1 MAAYRRSDRRRDDRG
16 GPGLSINAS
25 FKFPPSRRIECRV
38 MACDRFH
45 ETTHR
50 PVGVDQPFL
59 RIGCIYRNAFSPLRL
74 KSAVFTVACCV
85 PVKSPNDKD
94 KF

>member
-1 MAAYRRSDRRRDDRG
+1 MRCALIFRLGA
-16 GPGLSINAS
+16 IAT
-25 FKFPPSRRIECRV
+25 RRIEYP
-38 MACDRFH
+38 ACGHDPR
-45 ETTHR
+45 EREHR
-50 PVGVDQPFL
+50 PVAVDQPFL